1 MRRQKGFSLI
11 ELMIVVAILTIVMG
25 VIFQQIVSLQ
35 QRARSEEAKQDIF
48 SEGREFVETFSRDL
62 HQAGYPNQKM
72 YSTVYIPSDS
82 SLAVGIVAA
91 SPTFLQ
97 LEGDVDGD
105 GVVDTVS
112 YTVCNSA
119 GVCATNA
126 APSPGGTCPCSV
138 QRSQVIKLGG
148 TNPWAQPT
156 SFSTQINGLVNSQ
169 GMGGGGVSL
178 LITGQSATN
187 TGVQG
192 RFVVQNDDTLFGG
205 MKAFDVFRYY
215 DGTGTKLNNV
225 SNDISGVAGQT
236 VIRSIRTVRITMN
249 LVSASADQQT
259 GMKPSAA
266 LGAIAKMANCS
277 MYSGG
282 FNGAPAVTGC

>member
-35 QRARSEEAKQDIF
+35 QRARAEEAKQDIF

-72 YSTVYIPSDS
+72 YTTVYLPSDS

-105 GVVDTVS
+105 GVVDSVS

-119 GVCATNA
+119 GVCASNA

-148 TNPWAQPT
+148 TNPWVQPT
-156 SFSTQINGLVNSQ
+156 SFSTQINGLVNSL
-169 GMGGGGVSL
+169 GLGGGGTSL
-178 LITGQSATN
+178 LIIGQSATK
-187 TGVQG
+187 TGVG
-192 RFVVQNDDTLFGG
+192 GTFVVQNDDTLFGG

-215 DGTGTKLNNV
+215 DGTGTKLTV

-249 LVSASADQQT
+249 LVSSAGDQQT

-282 FNGAPAVTGC
+282 FGALPAVTGC

>member
-1 MRRQKGFSLI
+1 MRRQKGFSLV

-25 VIFQQIVSLQ
+25 VIFQQIISLQ

-91 SPTFLQ
+91 SPTFLEI
-97 LEGDVDGD
+97 EGDVDGD
-105 GVVDTVS
+105 GVVDSVS
-112 YTVCNSA
+112 YTVCNNA

-169 GMGGGGVSL
+169 GMGGGGAAL
-178 LITGQSATN
+178 LITGQSATK
-187 TGVQG
+187 TCAGG
-192 RFVVQNDDTLFGG
+192 TFVVQNDDVLFGG

-215 DGTGTKLNNV
+215 DGTGTKLTV
-225 SNDISGVAGQT
+225 SNDISGAVGQG
-236 VIRSIRTVRITMN
+236 VIRKIRTVRITMN
-249 LVSASADQQT
+249 LVSGSADQQT

-266 LGAIAKMANCS
+266 LGAITKMANCS

-282 FNGAPAVTGC
+282 FGLLPAVTGC